1 MLNYFR
7 KIGVALFVPV
17 AVLPAAA
24 LLLGIGNWLSNTNY
38 INSSIAILLTSAGL
52 VILENMA
59 ALFAIGVGYGLSK
72 DQNGSAALSALVGFL
87 VVTNLCS
94 TDSVSLI
101 GFINIDDSTALAFNN
116 INNQFV
122 GIIIGIISAETYNR
136 FHNVEL
142 HNSLAFFS
150 GNRLV
155 PIITAFICLLVSLVF
170 MYLWPILFTGLIAF
184 GENIIKMDSLGA
196 GIYAFFNR
204 LLIPFGLQHALN
216 AVFWFDLVGINDIGN
231 FWAGQ
236 SAIDAGTAQLG
247 TTGRYMAGFFPI
259 MMFGLPGA
267 ALAIYHSAPY
277 ENRNRVA
284 SLLMAGVFASFLM
297 GITEPIEFTFMFAAP
312 LLYFV
317 HALLTGLAVFI
328 ASSMQW
334 IAGFGFS
341 AGLFDFL
348 LSSDTA
354 LANKPY
360 MLILLG
366 LLFFVIY
373 YTAFRILIS
382 FFDIKLFGK
391 NDSKEQGSLSGKS
404 PSPEKI

>member
-7 KIGVALFVPV
+7 RIGVALFVPV

-24 LLLGIGNWLSNTNY
+24 LLLGIGNWLSSTNY
-38 INSSIAILLTSAGL
+38 ISSSIATLLTSTGL

-72 DQNGSAALSALVGFL
+72 DKNGSAALSAFVGFL
-87 VVTNLCS
+87 IVTNLCS

-101 GFINIDDSTALAFNN
+101 GFINIDNSTTLAFNN

-122 GIIIGIISAETYNR
+122 GIVIGIIAAETYNR

-155 PIITAFICLLVSLVF
+155 PIITTFICLLISLVF
-170 MYLWPILFTGLIAF
+170 MYLWPILFTGLITF
-184 GENIIKMDSLGA
+184 GENIIRMDSVGA

-236 SAIDAGTAQLG
+236 AAIDAGTAQLG

-267 ALAIYHSAPY
+267 ALAIYHSAPH
-277 ENRNRVA
+277 ENRNKVA
-284 SLLMAGVFASFLM
+284 SLLMSGVFASFFM

-312 LLYFV
+312 LLYFA

-366 LLFFVIY
+366 LLFFIVY
-373 YTAFRILIS
+373 YTIFRTLIS
-382 FFDIKLFGK
+382 FFDIQLFGQE
-391 NDSKEQGSLSGKS
+391 NSTNQDALFEDN
-404 PSPEKI
+404 PIPTRT